1 MKACFN
7 SGALRHG
14 LDTMSFYKAIAT
26 VGGMTLLSRI
36 CGFVR
41 DILTATY
48 LGAGPVADAF
58 FVALKL
64 PNFFRK
70 VTAEGAFSVSFV
82 PLFAK
87 ELESDGR
94 SNAVRFAEEAQAMML
109 GVLIPFTIV
118 GIVAMPWV
126 LMLIA
131 PGFGDTPE
139 RYQMAVELSRIT
151 FPYILLMSLTSLLG
165 GVLNSFDRFG
175 PFAAAPVLFNLT
187 LIVAMLFFADL
198 AGSAGKAMAWGVSVA
213 GLLQL
218 AWMAWACRRMG
229 IRVRLRL
236 PAVTP
241 RIRVLFRKM
250 LPGIFGAGVVQ
261 INLFVD
267 MIVASLLPVGAISFL
282 YYADRMYQLPL
293 SVVGIAIGTAILP
306 MLTRAL
312 AGADDKAAPRLFRQG
327 FELSLMLALPATVAY
342 LLMAPEIMQVLFVRG
357 AFSSADGYNAALAL
371 MGYSLGLP
379 AFILA
384 KVLSAGFFARHDT
397 ATPVRYAIICAI
409 TNTVLAL
416 ILSQSMKGVGLGH
429 VGIALAT
436 GVTAWLNVALL
447 FRALRKRDMLMIDR
461 ASFARAGEIAALS
474 VLMGAVLWGAARLGL
489 PQVAIA
495 GPFGQLLAV
504 LGVLALGGTVY
515 GAGLIFAGILSLQT
529 FQALFPKRGKTAT
542 ISSTTMQPP
551 EV

>member
-1 MKACFN
+1 
-7 SGALRHG
+7 
-14 LDTMSFYKAIAT
+14 MSFYKAIAT
-26 VGGMTLLSRI
+26 VGGMTLLSRL
-36 CGFVR
+36 CGFAR

-70 VTAEGAFSVSFV
+70 MTAEGAFSVSFV

-87 ELESDGR
+87 ELEADGR
-94 SNAVRFAEEAQAMML
+94 ASAVRFAEEAQAVML

-118 GIVAMPWV
+118 AIIAMPWV

-131 PGFGDTPE
+131 PGFGSTPE
-139 RYQMAVELSRIT
+139 RYALAVELSRIT

-187 LIVAMLFFADL
+187 LIVAMLYFSDL
-198 AGSAGKAMAWGVSVA
+198 AGSAGHAMAWGVAVA
-213 GLLQL
+213 GIVQF
-218 AWMAWACRRMG
+218 AWMVWACRRIG
-229 IRVRLRL
+229 IRLRVRR
-236 PAVTP
+236 PAMTP
-241 RIRVLFRKM
+241 RIRKLFRKM
-250 LPGIFGAGVVQ
+250 VPGLMGAGVAQVN
-261 INLFVD
+261 IFVD
-267 MIVASLLPVGAISFL
+267 MIIASLLPVGAISFL

-312 AGADDKAAPRLFRQG
+312 AGKDDTGAVRLFRQG

-342 LLMAPEIMQVLFVRG
+342 LLLAPEMMKVLFVRG
-357 AFSSADGYNAALAL
+357 AFTRDDSYQAALAL
-371 MGYSLGLP
+371 MGYSVGLP

-384 KVLSAGFFARHDT
+384 KLFSAGFYARHDT
-397 ATPVRYAIICAI
+397 ASPVRYAVICALL
-409 TNTVLAL
+409 NTLLAL
-416 ILSQSMKGVGLGH
+416 SFSQMLKAQGAGH

-436 GVTAWLNVALL
+436 GLTAWVNTGLL
-447 FRALRKRDMLMIDR
+447 ARGLHRRGMLMIDR
-461 ASFARAGEIAALS
+461 ASFARAGEIIAMT
-474 VLMGAVLWGAARLGL
+474 VLMGTVLWGAARIVL
-489 PQVAIA
+489 PAVAHM
-495 GPFGQLLAV
+495 GTWYQLFGV
-504 LGVLALGGTVY
+504 LGVLALGGAVY
-515 GAGLIFAGILSLQT
+515 GIGLAACGALSVRVVREI
-529 FQALFPKRGKTAT
+529 FPKRGKK
-542 ISSTTMQPP
+542 STMAVNEQSP

>member
-1 MKACFN
+1 
-7 SGALRHG
+7 
-14 LDTMSFYKAIAT
+14 MSFYKAIAT
-26 VGGMTLLSRI
+26 VGGMTLLSRL
-36 CGFVR
+36 CGFAR

-87 ELESDGR
+87 ELGTHGR
-94 SNAVRFAEEAQAMML
+94 DSAVRFAEEAQAMML
-109 GVLIPFTIV
+109 GVLIPFTV
-118 GIVAMPWV
+118 VAIVAMPWV

-131 PGFGDTPE
+131 PGFGSTPE
-139 RYQMAVELSRIT
+139 RYALAVELSRIT

-175 PFAAAPVLFNLT
+175 PFAAAPILFNLT

-198 AGSAGKAMAWGVSVA
+198 AGSAGHAMAWGVALA
-213 GLLQL
+213 GVLQFL
-218 AWMAWACRRMG
+218 WMVWACRKLG
-229 IRVRLRL
+229 IRLHFRKPAITSRVR
-236 PAVTP
+236 
-241 RIRVLFRKM
+241 ILFRKM
-250 LPGIFGAGVVQ
+250 IPGVFGAGIAQ

-267 MIVASLLPVGAISFL
+267 MIIASLLPVGAISFL

-312 AGADDKAAPRLFRQG
+312 ASDDEKAAPLLFRQG

-342 LLMAPEIMQVLFVRG
+342 LLMAPDIMHVLFVRG
-357 AFSSADGYNAALAL
+357 EFTQENSYQSALAL
-371 MGYSLGLP
+371 MGYSIGLP

-384 KVLSAGFFARHDT
+384 KLLGAAFFARHDT
-397 ATPVRYAIICAI
+397 ATPVRYAIICAVM
-409 TNTVLAL
+409 NTVLAL
-416 ILSQSMKGVGLGH
+416 LLSQIMKEQGLGH
-429 VGIALAT
+429 VGIAIAT
-436 GVTAWLNVALL
+436 GVTAWVNVVLL
-447 FRALRKRDMLMIDR
+447 TYTLHKRGMLMIDR
-461 ASFARAGEIAALS
+461 ASFSRAGEIAALS
-474 VLMGAVLWGAARLGL
+474 ILMGAVLWAASRVVL
-489 PQVAIA
+489 PYMATA
-495 GPFGQLLAV
+495 GQLNQLIGVLAV
-504 LGVLALGGTVY
+504 LTLGGTVY
-515 GAGLIFAGILSLQT
+515 ATGLLVSGAVSLQT
-529 FQALFPKRGKTAT
+529 LQTLFPKRRKK
-542 ISSTTMQPP
+542 STMITTEQPP